1 MSIPFTELPIPKR
14 TKEYVVIVKQIDV
27 AESAFCTTLI
37 GNGLCQL
44 LATWQCAICNSWT
57 CDLHEYKTQTFR
69 LHGGIATHYS
79 ICESCGK
86 LSRDDQRRTYEFQAE
101 MNEG

>member
-1 MSIPFTELPIPKR
+1 MNTPFTELPIPKR
-14 TKEYVVIVKQIDV
+14 TKEYVVIVREIAI
-27 AESAFCTTLI
+27 AESGACTSMV

-44 LATWQCAICNSWT
+44 TTTWQCAICNQWT
-57 CDLHEYKTQTFR
+57 CDLHEHKTQTFR
-69 LHGGIATHYS
+69 LHGGIASHYS

-86 LSRDDQRRTYEFQAE
+86 LSKDDQRRVYEFQQE